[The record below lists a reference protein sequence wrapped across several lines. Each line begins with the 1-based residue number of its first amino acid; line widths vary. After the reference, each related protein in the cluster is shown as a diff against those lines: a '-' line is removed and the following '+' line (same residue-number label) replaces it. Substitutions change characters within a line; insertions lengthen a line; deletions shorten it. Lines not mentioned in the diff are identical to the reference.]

1 MDWLGFGFDQY
12 DATGAFQTME
22 NSAQVDSSGKFVP
35 FANNPKDMTGTF
47 SGTSDLVT
55 QLSTSEQV
63 MQCFALQELRYA
75 LLRAETTAD
84 ACSAQQIY
92 QAFKSNGYN
101 LPKLIVA
108 VVSSDAFMYRT
119 ALNAGGDCK

>member
-1 MDWLGFGFDQY
+1 M
-12 DATGAFQTME
+12 
-22 NSAQVDSSGKFVP
+22 S
-35 FANNPKDMTGTF
+35 GTF

-55 QLSTSEQV
+55 QLSMSEQV
-63 MQCFALQELRYA
+63 MQCFALQEMRYA

-119 ALNAGGDCK
+119 AVNAGGDCK